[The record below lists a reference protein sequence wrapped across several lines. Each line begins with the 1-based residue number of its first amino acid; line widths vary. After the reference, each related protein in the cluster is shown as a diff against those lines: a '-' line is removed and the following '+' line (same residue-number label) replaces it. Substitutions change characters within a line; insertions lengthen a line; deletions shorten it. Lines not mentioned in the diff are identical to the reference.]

1 MDRIH
6 YEVSGLINADRKI
19 KVKKTLD
26 KVKGVQEVEV
36 NVAEGTVDVSFNS
49 PATEEQIEQSI
60 EKQGCVIVN

>member
-6 YEVSGLINADRKI
+6 YEVSGLINADRKT

-36 NVAEGTVDVSFNS
+36 NVAQGTVDVSFNT